1 MMNGGMDP
9 GRALFKKSLRCQTL
23 DNFQVFPILP
33 EFLIMPRFR
42 HVRRKTRVQK
52 QGIVK
57 GQLTLIPN
65 G

>member
-1 MMNGGMDP
+1 MINGGMAP
-9 GRALFKKSLRCQTL
+9 WRALFKKSLRCQTL
-23 DNFQVFPILP
+23 DNFQAFPILP

-42 HVRRKTRVQK
+42 HVRLKTGAQK
-52 QGIVK
+52 QGIVE